1 MATDVKVPAAGESI
15 TEVFIGTW
23 LKKEGDTVRKDEAL
37 VEVETDKATL
47 EVPAPVDGVVTEL
60 LKKQGDSAAI
70 GEVIARIDAEA
81 ASGKEAE
88 EAPEGEATSTGEGT
102 KAKSDAAVGAE
113 AAAIGK
119 KAEAAKPE
127 DAKTTGAEAEPT
139 GGGAADSGAA
149 GSGAAGSGT
158 AESGAAEARAAAG
171 EAKAPG
177 GEPSG
182 EEPTAVMPAARR
194 LLDEHGLSGDEVG
207 ATGPGGRLLK
217 EDVQR
222 YLAERERAA
231 AEPEK
236 DAAGAQAPVPG
247 GYERQE
253 EAVPM
258 SLLRRR
264 IAERLVEAQQNAAL
278 LTTFNEV
285 DMSAVLALRS
295 EYKGAFEKRYG
306 IRLGF
311 MSFFVKAA
319 VDALKLIPQLN
330 AEIRETDIVYK
341 NYYDIGVAVSTP
353 KGLVVPVVRNAERL
367 SFAEVEQVIA
377 DFGTRA
383 SQNKLTPDELQG
395 GTFTISNGGVFGSLL
410 STPIVNPPQSGV
422 LGMHTIQERPVA
434 LDGQVVIRPMM
445 YLALTYDHRVV
456 DGREAVTF
464 LKRIKDAVENP
475 ARMLIEV

>member
-23 LKKEGDTVRKDEAL
+23 LKKRGEAVRKDEPL

-47 EVPAPVDGVVTEL
+47 EVPAPVDGVLVDL
-60 LKKQGDSAAI
+60 LKQQGDAAAV
-70 GEVIARIDAEA
+70 GEVIARIDA
-81 ASGKEAE
+81 
-88 EAPEGEATSTGEGT
+88 
-102 KAKSDAAVGAE
+102 
-113 AAAIGK
+113 AAAATQEPP
-119 KAEAAKPE
+119 AEDVPSGTPAS
-127 DAKTTGAEAEPT
+127 KTAPRSVADRAPT
-139 GGGAADSGAA
+139 A
-149 GSGAAGSGT
+149 T
-158 AESGAAEARAAAG
+158 AESATTPQPRPAGAAATPERR
-171 EAKAPG
+171 G
-177 GEPSG
+177 GEPTS
-182 EEPTAVMPAARR
+182 VMPAAQR
-194 LLDEHGLSGDEVG
+194 LLDEHDLSADEVG

-231 AEPEK
+231 AVPEAGGVAPEA
-236 DAAGAQAPVPG
+236 AAGV
-247 GYERQE
+247 YERQE

-264 IAERLVEAQQNAAL
+264 IAERLVEAQHTAAL

-295 EYKGAFEKRYG
+295 EYKAAFEKRYG

-330 AEIRETDIVYK
+330 AEIRGNDIVYK
-341 NYYDIGVAVSTP
+341 NFYDIGVAVSTP
-353 KGLVVPVVRNAERL
+353 KGLVVPVVRDAERL
-367 SFAEVEQVIA
+367 SFAQVEQAIA

-383 SQNKLTPDELQG
+383 SQNKITPDELQG

-434 LDGQVVIRPMM
+434 MDGQVVIRPMM
-445 YLALTYDHRVV
+445 YVALTYDHRIV

-475 ARMLIEV
+475 ARMLLEV

>member
-23 LKKEGDTVRKDEAL
+23 LKKEGDTVRKDESL

-47 EVPAPVDGVVTEL
+47 EVPAPVDGVVVAL

-70 GEVIARIDAEA
+70 GEVIARIDSEAEGGKEPEEAAEGGAASQGTDAAAAEA
-81 ASGKEAE
+81 EAE
-88 EAPEGEATSTGEGT
+88 GGAAATPTEAKP
-102 KAKSDAAVGAE
+102 E
-113 AAAIGK
+113 AAAAEGAK
-119 KAEAAKPE
+119 KERTAAEPAGVEPASRAAKPSE
-127 DAKTTGAEAEPT
+127 GEP
-139 GGGAADSGAA
+139 
-149 GSGAAGSGT
+149 
-158 AESGAAEARAAAG
+158 AG
-171 EAKAPG
+171 EKPA
-177 GEPSG
+177 GEKPSG
-182 EEPTAVMPAARR
+182 EKPAGQQPAGEKPTSVMPAAQR

-236 DAAGAQAPVPG
+236 DAAGAHTPVPSD
-247 GYERQE
+247 YDRQE

-264 IAERLVEAQQNAAL
+264 IAERLVEAQRNAAL

-285 DMSAVLALRS
+285 DMSAVMALRS
-295 EYKGAFEKRYG
+295 EYKSAFEHRYG

-434 LDGQVVIRPMM
+434 VDGQVVIRPMM
-445 YLALTYDHRVV
+445 YLALTYDHRIV

>member
-23 LKKEGDTVRKDEAL
+23 LKKEGDTVRKDESL

-47 EVPAPVDGVVTEL
+47 EVPAPVDGVVVEL

-81 ASGKEAE
+81 EGKKEPEEASG
-88 EAPEGEATSTGEGT
+88 G
-102 KAKSDAAVGAE
+102 E
-113 AAAIGK
+113 AAAQGEV
-119 KAEAAKPE
+119 A
-127 DAKTTGAEAEPT
+127 GAEAET
-139 GGGAADSGAA
+139 EGGAAAKPGEPKS
-149 GSGAAGSGT
+149 
-158 AESGAAEARAAAG
+158 EAAEAEGAKKERTAAEPAGTEAATRAAKPSEGGPAGEKAAG
-171 EAKAPG
+171 EKAA
-177 GEPSG
+177 GEKAAG
-182 EEPTAVMPAARR
+182 EKAAGEKATSVMPAAQR

-231 AEPEK
+231 AAPEK
-236 DAAGAQAPVPG
+236 DAAGAQAPVPSD
-247 GYERQE
+247 YERQE

-264 IAERLVEAQQNAAL
+264 IAERLVEAQRNAAL

-285 DMSAVLALRS
+285 DMSAVMALRS
-295 EYKGAFEKRYG
+295 EYKAAFEKRYG

-330 AEIRETDIVYK
+330 AEIRDTDIVYK

-434 LDGQVVIRPMM
+434 VDGHVVIRPMM
-445 YLALTYDHRVV
+445 YLALTYDHRIV